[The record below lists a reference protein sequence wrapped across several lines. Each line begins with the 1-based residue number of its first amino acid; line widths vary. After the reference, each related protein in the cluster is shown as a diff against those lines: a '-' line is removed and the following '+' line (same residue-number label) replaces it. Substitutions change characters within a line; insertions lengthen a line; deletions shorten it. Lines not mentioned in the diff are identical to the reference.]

1 MMMFTQG
8 QTFCHKRFESEFW
21 IGFSF
26 LFQCVGMLG
35 CVDRTVCGRRDLCS
49 GVWAAVGSGCV
60 NMSVYLRDW
69 IWRMLYC
76 LGLIILCCVVLC
88 LLFFG
93 DVCVCVYICLCVFL
107 CVFLIVCV
115 FLCMC
120 VFVCVS
126 KCLCVFMCLCVF
138 CLFVFFCVYIY
149 ICVLFVCECV
159 HICACGRFG
168 SWTSIYSIRVWLGG
182 GGWCLSTGL
191 WSPLVWCTRCC

>member
-107 CVFLIVCV
+107 CVPVYH
-115 FLCMC
+115 
-120 VFVCVS
+120 
-126 KCLCVFMCLCVF
+126 
-138 CLFVFFCVYIY
+138 CVYVSVYHCITTSHKIEDDFTQKQKTTSPKKWKWPHPKMKTTSVKKLRRQPHKTKFSLKLG
-149 ICVLFVCECV
+149 ICQIF
-159 HICACGRFG
+159 ITKG
-168 SWTSIYSIRVWLGG
+168 SFER
-182 GGWCLSTGL
+182 
-191 WSPLVWCTRCC
+191 R